1 MIGNENLPFLLMPFF
16 FLLSPGEMGGGH
28 IDYLSNRILIT

>member
-1 MIGNENLPFLLMPFF
+1 MIGNENLPFLLLPF